1 MDILAESWET
11 MQISTKGRYALRIM
25 LYLADRYTLE
35 CVSAK
40 HIAEE
45 EKLSVKYLEHIM
57 SQLSKNGFVVS
68 EKGAAGGYRLAEA
81 PENFS
86 VGQIV
91 RTMESDFT
99 LVPCLNQQQSPCP
112 QYDTCTTV
120 EVWKLLQETIDEL
133 MDNLTLLDLLRMQ
146 QEKLDKPSLYLTY
159 LLHQNNRNE

>member
-1 MDILAESWET
+1 

-81 PENFS
+81 P
-86 VGQIV
+86 V
-91 RTMESDFT
+91 RNTIP
-99 LVPCLNQQQSPCP
+99 VQQSKSGNCFRK
-112 QYDTCTTV
+112 Q
-120 EVWKLLQETIDEL
+120 
-133 MDNLTLLDLLRMQ
+133 LT
-146 QEKLDKPSLYLTY
+146 
-159 LLHQNNRNE
+159 N

>member
-1 MDILAESWET
+1 
-11 MQISTKGRYALRIM
+11 
-25 LYLADRYTLE
+25 
-35 CVSAK
+35 
-40 HIAEE
+40 
-45 EKLSVKYLEHIM
+45 M
-57 SQLSKNGFVVS
+57 SQLSRNGFVVS

-91 RTMESDFT
+91 RAMESDFT